1 MSDEGL
7 AATRELPLSQQ
18 DDEARRPLVE
28 MMPHSEIAGKRLAQ
42 LDAIAPPR

>member
-7 AATRELPLSQQ
+7 AAARELPLSRQ

-28 MMPHSEIAGKRLAQ
+28 MRPHGEIAGKWLAQ
-42 LDAIAPPR
+42 RDAIAPPR